1 MPGRR
6 HLFVPGPTNIP
17 DRILRAMNRPSEDHR
32 SLDFARL
39 TLPILTDLSR
49 VFDTSEGTVA
59 IFPAT
64 GTGGWEAAMQNT
76 LEPGSRLLMTGAG
89 HFADLWC
96 DLAGRLGHVVDRLPG
111 VEWGQAPSPDTV
123 RDVLAAD
130 TERGI
135 AAVLVVHNE
144 TSTGVTADLPAIR
157 AAIGDAAHPALL
169 MSDGVSAIG
178 SIPYHHDAWG
188 VDVALTGSQK
198 GLMLPAGLALLALSP
213 RAVDLVDTVT
223 GPRGYFD
230 LRAMLAA
237 NDDGWFPYT
246 PSVPMMYGLRESL
259 TMLLEEGLHGVWARH
274 HRLADGVRAAVEAW
288 GYDSCCRDWRDAS
301 DTVTTVM
308 LPPGL
313 DGQALVAHAHRA
325 RSLDLGAGLGQ
336 LAGQAFRIGHLGDLN
351 EGMLLG
357 ALGLVELSLS
367 DLGARVPFGAGATAA
382 LRSWTEEP

>member
-17 DRILRAMNRPSEDHR
+17 DRILRAMHRASEDHR
-32 SLDFARL
+32 AADFAQF
-39 TLPILTDLSR
+39 TLPILGDLAR
-49 VFDTSEGTVA
+49 VFDTTEGTVA

-76 LEPGSRLLMTGAG
+76 LEPGSHVLMTGAG
-89 HFADLWC
+89 QFADLWC
-96 DLAGRLGHVVDRLPG
+96 DLAHRLGHVVHRLPG
-111 VEWGQAPSPDTV
+111 MEWGNAPPPDQL
-123 RDVLAAD
+123 RDALTAD
-130 TERGI
+130 ADRMI

-157 AAIGDAAHPALL
+157 AAIEDAGHPALL

-213 RAVDLVDTVT
+213 RAEGLVEAVS

-230 LRAMLAA
+230 LRPMLAA
-237 NDDGWFPYT
+237 NADGWFPYT
-246 PSVPMMYGLRESL
+246 PSVPMMHGLRESL
-259 TMLLEEGLHGVWARH
+259 TMLLEEGLEMVWARH

-288 GYDSCCRDWRDAS
+288 GLDLCCQDWRDAS

-308 LPPGL
+308 LPPGI
-313 DGQALVAHAHRA
+313 DGQDFVAHAHRA
-325 RSLDLGAGLGQ
+325 RALDLGAGLGR
-336 LAGQAFRIGHLGDLN
+336 LAGRAFRIGHLGDLN

-357 ALGLVELSLS
+357 ALGLVELALS
-367 DLGARVPFGAGATAA
+367 DLGARVPFGAGGGAA
-382 LRSWTEEP
+382 LRTWTEAP